1 MTEDQFL
8 IALYGIVTEAA
19 NAFAG
24 FLTGDLILDGLDDL
38 LEAVS
43 LLFLAAD
50 IVLHWVQVGVCLAKD
65 FA

>member
-1 MTEDQFL
+1 VTQDQFL

-19 NAFAG
+19 NAFAE
-24 FLTGDLILDGLDDL
+24 FLTGQVILDGLDDL
-38 LEAVS
+38 LEALS

-50 IVLHWVQVGVCLAKD
+50 ITLHWVREGVCLASD